1 MQGGAAS
8 LAENMLLDAEA
19 VMADLHF
26 LSGDGV
32 EVDEDDD
39 DEDEECLSDEERD
52 DADDARERKK
62 ASKVTMKSLQPQFS
76 RECVVVLDT
85 KMKDIPSG
93 DLIVS
98 G

>member
-1 MQGGAAS
+1 
-8 LAENMLLDAEA
+8 MLLDAEA

-52 DADDARERKK
+52 EAEDARERKK
-62 ASKVTMKSLQPQFS
+62 ASKVIPSFPCVEDCNPD
-76 RECVVVLDT
+76 RECLVGFRSAT
-85 KMKDIPSG
+85 TTMTSMPRRKKC
-93 DLIVS
+93 
-98 G
+98 